1 MENNIT
7 KDRNYFQSSM
17 GDFGFRRIAAGET
30 SPGGETYRVIV
41 CLQEANINAE
51 SVVGDS
57 LQGKCCLQ
65 VCRCLVSLRKFLV
78 TKELYWLTWDDFST
92 RHINTRPI
100 IHW

>member
-41 CLQEANINAE
+41 CLQEANINTE
-51 SVVGDS
+51 SVAGDNLTGQVLPTGMQVFGKFTHVS
-57 LQGKCCLQ
+57 CYQGVVLAY
-65 VCRCLVSLRKFLV
+65 LG
-78 TKELYWLTWDDFST
+78 
-92 RHINTRPI
+92 
-100 IHW
+100 